1 MPDKGKNDNFGGVSV
16 NPRHNCVLKK
26 TETKIVKGVVQ
37 IMKTTKRFLIAVTAV
52 ILMAFAVPA
61 FAASNP
67 FMDVP
72 ANHWAYDAISQ
83 LASRGV
89 ISGYPDGS
97 YKGGQPATR
106 YEMASAVARALAKID
121 FEKASKQDL
130 ELLKK
135 LVLELKDELDALGVK
150 VDKID
155 GRLKVM
161 EKDLGGW
168 SMAGQL
174 RFDAKFGA
182 EENNSP
188 SWYADDGKISG
199 KNEFDLNRYRLWIK
213 KRIDEN
219 TTFTA
224 RLGSSGNN
232 DSGRTVVWDRYYVT
246 TKLPYD
252 IKFTIGRQSFDWEGD
267 LGLYHPEANDA
278 WVGDLTKNMLM
289 FEKDWGMANL
299 KLVIAR
305 DNDSGWA
312 DATKFDANKN
322 RTWENVESFLVAGLA
337 DFNFSEKFSGGLMA
351 YYQFADDE
359 VFVNN
364 VETDSDLGTY
374 GVYLK
379 YAFTPAIEFKGVY
392 YHQAQGDSWARKMT
406 DGTTSYDD
414 VAKAWKVMVDVKQ
427 EALKFTS
434 LWLEYGQMDNNFY
447 CKNMPYANYGAD
459 VLYNQKKLH
468 NLNTSKIYGAVAEQ
482 KWNDKWST
490 FLRYYQVDADTA
502 GIDDAVNWGG
512 GVAYQYSAAIKFE
525 LAYDKIDYGTN
536 SATAPTGLRNGD
548 DNVIRFRT
556 FVTF

>member
-1 MPDKGKNDNFGGVSV
+1 MRK
-16 NPRHNCVLKK
+16 
-26 TETKIVKGVVQ
+26 
-37 IMKTTKRFLIAVTAV
+37 FLIAVAAV
-52 ILMAFAVPA
+52 VVAAFAVPA

-72 ANHWAYDAISQ
+72 ANHWAYDAIAQ

-106 YEMASAVARALAKID
+106 YEMASAVARMLAKVD
-121 FEKASKQDL
+121 MEKASKQDL

-168 SMAGQL
+168 SMSGEL

-182 EENNSP
+182 DENNK
-188 SWYADDGKISG
+188 SWYQDDGDQMSG
-199 KNEFDLNRYRLWIK
+199 KNEFDLNRYRLFIK
-213 KRIDEN
+213 KRIDAN
-219 TTFTA
+219 TSFTA

-232 DSGRTVVWDRYYVT
+232 DSGKTVVWDRYYVT

-252 IKFTIGRQSFDWEGD
+252 IKFTVGRQWFNWED
-267 LGLYHPEANDA
+267 NLGFIVAGRDYDA
-278 WVGDLTKNMLM
+278 WVGGMTKNLFM

-305 DNDSGWA
+305 DNDSGWTNA
-312 DATKFDANKN
+312 AKFDKDGNS
-322 RTWENVESFLVAGLA
+322 TWANVEYFLVAANA
-337 DFNFSEKFSGGLMA
+337 DFAFSEQFKGGLLA
-351 YYQFADDE
+351 YYQFADKE
-359 VFVNN
+359 VAVNN

-379 YAFTPAIEFKGVY
+379 YAFTPAIELKGLY
-392 YHQAQGDSWARKMT
+392 YHQTQGDSWAQMMSKNA
-406 DGTTSYDD
+406 DD
-414 VAKAWKVMVDVKQ
+414 KAKAWKVVLDVKQ

-434 LWLEYGQMDNNFY
+434 LWLEYGKMDNNFY
-447 CKNMPYANYGAD
+447 VNSGNRPYADFGAD
-459 VLYNQKKLH
+459 VLYNQRRVR
-468 NLNTSKIYGAVAEQ
+468 NTNTATIFGAYAAQ

-490 FLRYYQVDADTA
+490 FARYFQVDADTF
-502 GIDDAVNWGG
+502 GIDDATNWGVG
-512 GVAYQYSAAIKFE
+512 IGYQYSKAIKFE
-525 LAYDKIDYGTN
+525 LGYDKIDYGTGTVQGAAG
-536 SATAPTGLRNGD
+536 SSFRNGD
-548 DNVIRFRT
+548 DNIIRFRT
-556 FVTF
+556 FVSF

>member
-1 MPDKGKNDNFGGVSV
+1 M
-16 NPRHNCVLKK
+16 KK
-26 TETKIVKGVVQ
+26 
-37 IMKTTKRFLIAVTAV
+37 FLIAITAV
-52 ILMAFAVPA
+52 IIAAFAVPA
-61 FAASNP
+61 LAASNP

-121 FEKASKQDL
+121 MEKASKQDL

-168 SMAGQL
+168 SMAGNL

-182 EENNSP
+182 EENNGWQSDN
-188 SWYADDGKISG
+188 WQMSG
-199 KNEFDLNRYRLWIK
+199 KNEFDLHRYRLWIN

-219 TTFTA
+219 TKFSA

-232 DSGRTVVWDRYYVT
+232 DSSKTVVWDRYYVT

-252 IKFTIGRQSFDWEGD
+252 ITFTVGRQNFDWESD
-267 LGLYHPEANDA
+267 LGLYADNDA
-278 WVGDLTKNMLM
+278 WFGDFTKNLFM

-312 DATKFDANKN
+312 KAPATGPTAL
-322 RTWENVESFLVAGLA
+322 NVESFMVAGLA
-337 DFNFSEKFSGGLMA
+337 NFNITEKFTAGLLG
-351 YYQFADDE
+351 YYFFADKE
-359 VFVNN
+359 VVVNN

-374 GVYLK
+374 GIYMK
-379 YAFTPAIEFKGVY
+379 YAFTPAIELKALY
-392 YHQAQGDSWARKMT
+392 YHQTQGNTVAQLMSAGL
-406 DGTTSYDD
+406 DD
-414 VAKAWKVMVDVKQ
+414 KAKAWKVMLDVKQ

-434 LWLEYGQMDNNFY
+434 LWLEYAQIDNNFVNSTGDGAY
-447 CKNMPYANYGAD
+447 GDYGAFL
-459 VLYNQKKLH
+459 LYNQGKLY
-468 NLNTSKIYGAVAEQ
+468 NTNTTKVFGARATQQWNEKWNTS
-482 KWNDKWST
+482 
-490 FLRYYQVDADTA
+490 LRYYQADYDTF
-502 GIDDAVNWGG
+502 GFDDATNWTFAIG
-512 GVAYQYSAAIKFE
+512 YQYSPAIKFE
-525 LAYDKIDYGTN
+525 LGYEKIDYGTGTVQGAAG
-536 SATAPTGLRNGD
+536 SSFRNGD
-548 DNVIRFRT
+548 DNVVRFRT